1 MATGTTKNWARA
13 GLALVTGAAACAVA
27 FGGVALGAPA
37 AGAATTGIATASAL
51 TGGTATIGKHISA
64 SGITGVATGT
74 LTPGAGGTFDVVL
87 PKAEVQILPGTA
99 TMSLGFLKLGL
110 PTTFMADSAITG
122 TASLGAGGSIDAT
135 LASSLSTTARVG
147 PFACTIGPIT
157 AALTTGTSGSLT
169 GAPFTGSL
177 TGVES
182 GVLVANDFAVPA
194 VQATPA
200 CPGLV
205 AGLVNVLAGLPLAP
219 GASSLTFHATLVNG
233 LTGAPHQLTSVPT
246 RGAAGTQVAVIGTGW
261 APSTVAN
268 LAFTSGR
275 PASTG
280 AASVDAAGALGGFVS
295 VTRSDAAGS
304 NPIVATQGTATG
316 STPFTVVGTQSGG
329 FFWPFG
335 W

>member
-1 MATGTTKNWARA
+1 M
-13 GLALVTGAAACAVA
+13 VTGAGACAVA
-27 FGGVALGAPA
+27 FGGVALAAPA
-37 AGAATTGIATASAL
+37 AGAATPGIATASAL
-51 TGGTATIGKHISA
+51 TGGTATIGSHISA

-87 PKAEVQILPGTA
+87 PQANVQILPGTA
-99 TMSLGFLKLGL
+99 TLSLGILKLGL
-110 PTTFMADSAITG
+110 PTTFTANSDITG
-122 TASLGAGGSIDAT
+122 TASLGAGGTIDAT
-135 LASSLSTTARVG
+135 LTSSLSTTAQVG

-157 AALTTGTSGSLT
+157 ATLTTGTSGSLT
-169 GAPFTGSL
+169 GTPFTGSL

-194 VQATPA
+194 VQATPS

-205 AGLVNVLAGLPLAP
+205 ASLVNVLAGLPLAP

-233 LTGAPHQLTSVPT
+233 LAGAPHQLTSVPT
-246 RGAAGTQVAVIGTGW
+246 SGAAGTQVAVIGTGW
-261 APSTVAN
+261 APSTSAR

-280 AASVDAAGALGGFVS
+280 TASVDASGALGGFLS
-295 VTRSDAAGS
+295 VTKSDTAGS
-304 NPIVATQGTATG
+304 NPIVATQGTATA
-316 STPFTVVGTQSGG
+316 STPFTVVGTHNGG